1 VDVVPKVTAS
11 EPIHGVDETTFRL
24 FDATGTAISAKVA
37 QISDSTW
44 ALFPDPVF
52 LSTGKTYL
60 ARLSGVF
67 CDYADNCINRDSSWS
82 FTVAATAAAGSGDT
96 RPPPPDKPA
105 PPPARAAR
113 GASVDPTRA
122 LPWVFACVLACVAW
136 VLGRWRE
143 ASLATSQ
150 RRNRS
155 NG

>member
-1 VDVVPKVTAS
+1 VVPKVTAA
-11 EPIHGVDETTFRL
+11 EPIHGVDENTFRL
-24 FDATGTAISAKVA
+24 FDATGAAIPARVA
-37 QISDSTW
+37 RIADFTW

-67 CDYADNCINRDSSWS
+67 CDYADNCVNRDLSWS

-105 PPPARAAR
+105 PPLARTTR
-113 GASVDPTRA
+113 VASADTGPT
-122 LPWVFACVLACVAW
+122 LPWLFACIAAGIAW
-136 VLGRWRE
+136 ALGRWFE
-143 ASLATSQ
+143 GSLTAAHQ